1 MKLRD
6 AGSVEN
12 PSKTTR
18 PAPKATCWPASNHLF
33 TFEPA
38 AEQEIRCT
46 AFLDPHVGYVV
57 EVLDDLP
64 PYAALRRSRSTA
76 LESSRRCRE
85 APTSCRAT
93 I

>member
-46 AFLDPHVGYVV
+46 AFLDRTSATSWKFWTIC
-57 EVLDDLP
+57 L